1 LEISDEWVMSEPSLT
16 IRASSFAGLFD
27 CSYMWEGIHI
37 LGMRNVV
44 GRRAV
49 LGTAIHAGTAAFDSA
64 KLNGSTI
71 SADDAAGVLIDT
83 LYDPDNEFDPNK
95 DNLTGREAE
104 LIGLKLISKYCH
116 EWAPKFDYVA
126 VEMTVNPLDIG
137 CGNGIVIRL
146 TGTLDRARIY
156 KRDDSVG
163 ITDLKTGSR
172 AVIEDKK
179 TGIHKASTVGHG
191 AQIGT
196 YELLFTH
203 TTGQEITAAAEILGM
218 STSSSAR
225 IATGT
230 IKNARQII
238 TGTEDQ
244 PGLLEFAADMFRSG
258 KFYPNSRS
266 SLCNERYCPRFQTC
280 HFRER

>member
-1 LEISDEWVMSEPSLT
+1 MSEPSLT
-16 IRASSFAGLFD
+16 IRASAFGSWFD
-27 CSYMWEGIHI
+27 CAYRAEGIYL

-126 VEMTVNPLDIG
+126 VEMSVNPLDID
-137 CGNGIVIRL
+137 CGDGTVIRL

-156 KRDDSVG
+156 KRDDSTG

-179 TGIHKASTVGHG
+179 TGIHKASTIGHG

-196 YELLFTH
+196 YELLYSH
-203 TTGQEITAAAEILGM
+203 TTGQEINADAEILGL
-218 STSSSAR
+218 STSSTAR

-230 IKNARQII
+230 IKNAKRII
-238 TGTEDQ
+238 VGDENN
-244 PGLLEFAADMFRSG
+244 PGLLEYAAKLFKAGLFPPNPRSL
-258 KFYPNSRS
+258 
-266 SLCNERYCPRFQTC
+266 LCNEKYCPRWNTC
-280 HFRER
+280 SFREGA